1 MEEKWV
7 QLRKEWEQIYRNG
20 GPTESEVP
28 DGMLLNEIRSRMEGM
43 CRHPDEVHNLPEKV
57 DDRYMARDNEILCQ
71 AEMTLQ
77 VSGRWIGRTADI
89 SADKEMGFQSP
100 YVRKNLEAA
109 VKKKDLPAVRRL
121 TEILEGQMEAEQR
134 FWDKTCEKE
143 WKKRKRKMDEA
154 QVEGQ
159 MSFFDLIKGR
169 RKQGNGCQGCI

>member
-43 CRHPDEVHNLPEKV
+43 CQHPDEVQNLPEKV

-89 SADKEMGFQSP
+89 SADKEMGFQSH
-100 YVRKNLEAA
+100 
-109 VKKKDLPAVRRL
+109 
-121 TEILEGQMEAEQR
+121 
-134 FWDKTCEKE
+134 
-143 WKKRKRKMDEA
+143 
-154 QVEGQ
+154 
-159 MSFFDLIKGR
+159 
-169 RKQGNGCQGCI
+169 

>member
-43 CRHPDEVHNLPEKV
+43 CRHPDEVQNLPEKV

-77 VSGRWIGRTADI
+77 EFGKWMEQAADFM
-89 SADKEMGFQSP
+89 ADKEMEVQSS
-100 YVRKNLEAA
+100 YICSQLEMA
-109 VKKKDLPAVRRL
+109 VKSKDLPAVRRL
-121 TEILEGQMEAEQR
+121 TGILEEQMEAEQR
-134 FWDKTCEKE
+134 FWHKVCEKE
-143 WKKRKRKMDEA
+143 WRKRKRRVDADKID
-154 QVEGQ
+154 GQ
-159 MSFFDLIKGR
+159 MSIYDLVMVR
-169 RKQGNGCQGCI
+169 REQESGY